1 MFGMFKDLGAMAGIM
16 TQLPKIQQEMQAL
29 QARLGQLTAEGDAGG
44 GMVKAKANGK
54 MEIVSCTL
62 SDEAF
67 KGGDRELLEDLIR
80 AAVNQALERVRAL
93 VAEETSK
100 AAGNLGL
107 PMGIMGS
114 LGGGGELPTR

>member
-1 MFGMFKDLGAMAGIM
+1 MFGMFKDLGAMAGLM
-16 TQLPKIQQEMQAL
+16 KQLPKIQEEMQAL

-54 MEIVSCTL
+54 MEIVAVTL
-62 SDEAF
+62 SAEALQ
-67 KGGDRELLEDLIR
+67 GGDRELLEDLIR

-93 VAEETSK
+93 VADETGK

-107 PMGIMGS
+107 PTGMMPGM
-114 LGGGGELPTR
+114 GGGDLPTR